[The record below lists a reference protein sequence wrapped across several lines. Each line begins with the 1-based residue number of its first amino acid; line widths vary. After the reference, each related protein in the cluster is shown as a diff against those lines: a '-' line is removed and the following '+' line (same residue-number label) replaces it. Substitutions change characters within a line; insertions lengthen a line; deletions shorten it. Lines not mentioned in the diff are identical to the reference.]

1 MGIQL
6 ARTIFCLLLVTV
18 TKAVEIEPGFP
29 NDCGLPSVER
39 ECKDDAE
46 DMKVRATP
54 NSWPWHVG
62 LWSQRRGEHP
72 YCGGTLISRSVVVTS
87 AHCVASLVGCSDSAF
102 GKVVQIADQPDN
114 RLHVLTGAHDY
125 TKADTSRQLRLV
137 GQAVVHPNYSEGAV
151 DSGYDIALLKL
162 REPVP
167 QDAQVQPICF
177 PSKNVELKR
186 GSIGYF
192 TGWGGLYTEWSTD
205 KLVYPKALRE
215 AEVKME
221 FAESCTRLP
230 ESNGCIEA
238 KGMNPCHGDSG
249 GGLFCPSEDID
260 NGWFL
265 CGIIDDGAKDCKGEY
280 AIVVKIAMVHT
291 WIKDTALLLGL

>member
-6 ARTIFCLLLVTV
+6 ARTIFCFLLVTV

-125 TKADTSRQLRLV
+125 TKADASRQLRLV
-137 GQAVVHPNYSEGAV
+137 GQAVVHPNYSEGIGV
-151 DSGYDIALLKL
+151 DLSVADCRRLRVTSVPCQPGCRCRCKVGVPVGPAL
-162 REPVP
+162 
-167 QDAQVQPICF
+167 I
-177 PSKNVELKR
+177 
-186 GSIGYF
+186 
-192 TGWGGLYTEWSTD
+192 T
-205 KLVYPKALRE
+205 
-215 AEVKME
+215 
-221 FAESCTRLP
+221 
-230 ESNGCIEA
+230 
-238 KGMNPCHGDSG
+238 
-249 GGLFCPSEDID
+249 
-260 NGWFL
+260 
-265 CGIIDDGAKDCKGEY
+265 
-280 AIVVKIAMVHT
+280 
-291 WIKDTALLLGL
+291 